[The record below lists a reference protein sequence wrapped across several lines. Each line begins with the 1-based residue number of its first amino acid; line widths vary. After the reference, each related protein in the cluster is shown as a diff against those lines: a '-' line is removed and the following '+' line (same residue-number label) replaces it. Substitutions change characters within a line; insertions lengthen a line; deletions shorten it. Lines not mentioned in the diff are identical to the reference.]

1 MNCPWW
7 TSRGK
12 IRDYMSIRS
21 PTQPQAIFTAMSQN
35 APWVGVSPQH
45 LDLLYLTR
53 SGDKFVSNILITYIA
68 DPPATNVQ
76 LQYIGSILLS
86 LFSDRWTRLW
96 ELTQIEYNPIE
107 NYSMTENE
115 DYSHTDTTNRILT
128 REGDLYGF
136 NSASPSHATKNVDT
150 ETNNTLARIGDR
162 ELTRSGNIGTTT
174 TQQMM
179 ESSIQLYHNWLYFE
193 NVFND
198 IDSILTIPIY

>member
-7 TSRGK
+7 TSRK
-12 IRDYMSIRS
+12 TINDYISMNT
-21 PTQPQAIFTAMSQN
+21 PTQPTALFHAMRQN
-35 APWVGVSPQH
+35 APWVDVNAAH
-45 LDLLYLTR
+45 LDLLYLTH
-53 SGDKFVSNILITYIA
+53 SGNKFVSNFFTVYVPS
-68 DPPATNVQ
+68 PPATNQQ
-76 LQYIGSILLS
+76 LEYIGSVLLS
-86 LFSDRWTRLW
+86 LFGDRWNRLW
-96 ELTQIEYNPIE
+96 ELTQVEYNPIE
-107 NYSMTENE
+107 NYSMTEKE
-115 DYSHTDTTNRILT
+115 DYGYTDTTNRILT

-136 NSASPSHATKNVDT
+136 NSVLPSHATKNVDT